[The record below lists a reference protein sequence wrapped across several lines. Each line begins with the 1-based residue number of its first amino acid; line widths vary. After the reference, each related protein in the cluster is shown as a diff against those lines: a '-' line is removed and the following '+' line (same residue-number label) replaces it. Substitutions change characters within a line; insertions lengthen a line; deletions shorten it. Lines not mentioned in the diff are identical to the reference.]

1 MSRAVAISLLLAFTF
16 IFCAG
21 IMQPVFANEVVPADE
36 VVPIGQVGE
45 GANSEQLKAKIDS
58 MAGELYNLATNL
70 IAPITVIILIGAGF
84 LMVFFKE
91 AKRMIIYAILG
102 LVIVFWA
109 PFIVQLVV
117 NWVKL

>member
-21 IMQPVFANEVVPADE
+21 IMQPVFADE

-58 MAGELYNLATNL
+58 MAGELYNLATSL
-70 IAPITVIILIGAGF
+70 IVPITVIILIVAG
-84 LMVFFKE
+84 LLIVFFKE